1 MKILLGNPFDE
12 SNISAIGYSKV
23 SATVSGVSVEDYY
36 CGYVKLTK
44 SHPITA
50 KWLKKIEENDM
61 DEDSH
66 SYDFHNLGLAYQINE
81 PHGGI
86 TACYLNDK
94 GLLVLGFDLAH
105 EGDDESGINDNSKY
119 VIAEVMK
126 FACSL
131 AEYDRVAGHRVEDEV
146 RDKINDVMLE
156 LGKIT
161 SVADELLE
169 YLNLGS
175 SMESV
180 VDGRTNWDRW
190 YEIERRLNKSYE

>member
-23 SATVSGVSVEDYY
+23 EDYY

-44 SHPITA
+44 THPVTI
-50 KWLKKIEENDM
+50 KWLKKIE

-66 SYDFHNLGLAYQINE
+66 SYDFYNLGLAYQINE

-131 AEYDRVAGHRVEDEV
+131 AEYDRVVGHRVEDEV

-156 LGKIT
+156 LSKIT

-180 VDGRTNWDRW
+180 VDGRTNWDRLN
-190 YEIERRLNKSYE
+190 EIQRRLSKGYEL

>member
-1 MKILLGNPFDE
+1 MRILLGNPFDE

-23 SATVSGVSVEDYY
+23 EDYY

-44 SHPITA
+44 SHPVTT
-50 KWLKKIEENDM
+50 KWLKKIEE
-61 DEDSH
+61 EDSH
-66 SYDFHNLGLAYQINE
+66 SYDFYSLGLAYQINE

-94 GLLVLGFDLAH
+94 DELVLGFDLAH
-105 EGDDESGINDNSKY
+105 EGDDESGINNNSRY
-119 VIAEVMK
+119 VIAETMK

-131 AEYDRVAGHRVEDEV
+131 AEYDRVVRHQVEDDV
-146 RDKINDVMLE
+146 RDKINDVMIE

-180 VDGRTNWDRW
+180 VDGRTNWDRLH
-190 YEIERRLNKSYE
+190 EIERRLNKNYE